1 MIYEIEGDYDDDGGG
16 DDDDD
21 DNNNKDYN
29 MLLHITR
36 LNNKCLRL

>member
-1 MIYEIEGDYDDDGGG
+1 MIYEIESDYDDEGGG

-21 DNNNKDYN
+21 NNNNKDYSK
-29 MLLHITR
+29 LLHITC